1 MSLLLSL
8 LGIMG
13 WAIWGYTVAFLDP
26 EAPLATLAFYGGLFV
41 ALTCTLARLLETPA
55 YEDADGV
62 RVGARPGLG
71 HGWVLATLLLFAM
84 WLQSLRMLTQLNGI
98 LLFATLFFIELGFR
112 LTGGGHRSQPKRRLR
127 RVAVPNTA
135 SGREP

>member
-1 MSLLLSL
+1 MSFFVSV
-8 LGIMG
+8 LGIIG

-26 EAPLATLAFYGGLFV
+26 DTPLAALAFYGGLFV
-41 ALTCTLARLLETPA
+41 GLTCMLARLLETPA

-62 RVGARPGLG
+62 HVAARPALG
-71 HGWVLATLLLFAM
+71 HAWVLATLLLFGL

-112 LTGGGHRSQPKRRLR
+112 LTGGRRRPQPKRRPKR
-127 RVAVPNTA
+127 MTVPDAT
-135 SGREP
+135 SGHEA